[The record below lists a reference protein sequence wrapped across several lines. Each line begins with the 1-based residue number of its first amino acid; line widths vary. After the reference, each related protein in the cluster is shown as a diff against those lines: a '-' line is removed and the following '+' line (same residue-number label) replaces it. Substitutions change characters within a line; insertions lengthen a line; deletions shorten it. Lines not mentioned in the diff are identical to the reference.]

1 MLSLLIIVNKFAQI
15 AILLSILNEFANFA
29 ILLSILNKF
38 AEILLFV
45 LILNGFARISWWV
58 STAVIH
64 IAVEALSGYDY
75 VVNHLYAKQFA
86 ALADTMSE
94 VVVLCAGAK

>member
-1 MLSLLIIVNKFAQI
+1 MLSLLITVNKFTLV

-45 LILNGFARISWWV
+45 LIFNGFARISWWV
-58 STAVIH
+58 SAAVIH
-64 IAVEALSGYDY
+64 VAVVALPGYDY

>member
-1 MLSLLIIVNKFAQI
+1 MLSLLITVNKFAQI
-15 AILLSILNEFANFA
+15 AILLSILNEFTNFA

-45 LILNGFARISWWV
+45 FILNGFARISWWV
-58 STAVIH
+58 SAAVIH
-64 IAVEALSGYDY
+64 IAVVALPGYDY

>member
-1 MLSLLIIVNKFAQI
+1 M
-15 AILLSILNEFANFA
+15 E
-29 ILLSILNKF
+29 ILLSILNKTHKSGDF
-38 AEILLFV
+38 VVYTQQNLQKWGFYCLYSTKLTEVGILLSVF
-45 LILNGFARISWWV
+45 NEFAASA
-58 STAVIH
+58 AVIH
-64 IAVEALSGYDY
+64 VAVVALSGYDY

>member
-1 MLSLLIIVNKFAQI
+1 MLPLLITVNKFAQI

-58 STAVIH
+58 STTVIH
-64 IAVEALSGYDY
+64 VAVVALPGYDY

>member
-1 MLSLLIIVNKFAQI
+1 MLSLLITVNKFAQI

-29 ILLSILNKF
+29 ILMSILNIF
-38 AEILLFV
+38 TEILLFV

-75 VVNHLYAKQFA
+75 VVNHLNAKQPA
-86 ALADTMSE
+86 TLAYATCE
-94 VVVLCAGAK
+94 VIVLSAWA

>member
-58 STAVIH
+58 SATVIH
-64 IAVEALSGYDY
+64 VAVVALSGYDY

-94 VVVLCAGAK
+94 VVVLSAWA

>member
-15 AILLSILNEFANFA
+15 AVLLSILNEFANFA

-38 AEILLFV
+38 AKILLFV
-45 LILNGFARISWWV
+45 LILNGFTRILWWV
-58 STAVIH
+58 SAAVIH
-64 IAVEALSGYDY
+64 VAVVALPGYDY